1 MASGTATGPR
11 VLVLCDDDLLGD
23 VIALCLGD
31 CRLERRA
38 LSAAG
43 RVLDCAGRV
52 LTGGYDLIVL
62 AAGASRV
69 EPLVA
74 LARVSL
80 LGSLLGCVGVT
91 PLLVISRH
99 AFEPDAESGIY
110 HLPYP
115 FDAAA
120 LRRQVERLAPGAIQP

>member
-1 MASGTATGPR
+1 MALGTATRPR

-23 VIALCLGD
+23 VITLCLRD

-43 RVLDCAGRV
+43 GALDCAGRV

-74 LARVSL
+74 LARV
-80 LGSLLGCVGVT
+80 GLLGCVGVT

-110 HLPYP
+110 HLPFP